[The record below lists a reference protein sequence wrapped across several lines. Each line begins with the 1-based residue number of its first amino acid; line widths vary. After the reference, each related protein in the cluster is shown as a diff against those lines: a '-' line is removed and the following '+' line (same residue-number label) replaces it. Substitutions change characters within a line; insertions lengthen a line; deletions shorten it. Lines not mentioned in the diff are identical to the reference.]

1 MGVRCLGVVIVAF
14 GFMVAMGVP
23 VQAQFEM
30 PDPKEMS
37 GIPLPSR
44 DLADG
49 TISVRLILGA
59 LANNI
64 IDHSIDLR
72 VNEEIRT
79 AKTNENGRAQFT
91 GVTPGMLVSV
101 SATVDGEQLASQAY
115 EMPGF
120 GGVRVMLV
128 ATPSPSPDAST
139 RLGQEESTAT
149 GRSADLVLGGDSRF
163 LVEIGAEQ
171 TIEFYSILEVVNDS
185 NQPIMPAAP
194 FRFTLPANA
203 VNVSLLNGSS
213 SLARIA
219 DGEVVVQGPL
229 PPGRTPVNFAYILSY
244 AGPTFELAQ
253 YLPVSLNQVAVIVEK
268 HPSMDMISAQV
279 ERRREMEADGATY
292 IVGAGPA
299 LAAGQTFDLSLTGLP
314 YRSTTPRTVALTLAG
329 LLIFWCVW
337 MSYSRRLQT
346 GRVRER
352 ETLEGKREKLYRELV
367 RVESKH
373 RDGDIAEAWYVK
385 RRRELFGQLERV
397 YRRLDQH
404 KMSGREI
411 TASS

>member
-1 MGVRCLGVVIVAF
+1 MGVRCLGVVLVAF
-14 GFMVAMGVP
+14 ASLVAMGVP

-49 TISVRLILGA
+49 TISVRLILGV

-72 VNEEIRT
+72 INEEIRT

-91 GVTPGMLVSV
+91 EVTPGMLVSV
-101 SATVDGEQLASQAY
+101 SATVDGEQLASQAF
-115 EMPGF
+115 EMPGV

-128 ATPSPSPDAST
+128 ATPAPAPDAST
-139 RLGQEESTAT
+139 GLGQGEGTPR

-194 FRFTLPANA
+194 VRFTLPANA

-213 SLARIA
+213 ALARIA
-219 DGEVVVQGPL
+219 DGEVVIQGPL
-229 PPGRTPVNFAYILSY
+229 PPGRTPVSFAYILSY

-268 HPSMDMISAQV
+268 
-279 ERRREMEADGATY
+279 RRREMEADGATY

-299 LAAGQTFDLSLTGLP
+299 LAAGQTFDLILTGLP
-314 YRSTTPRTVALTLAG
+314 HRSTTPRTVALTLAG
-329 LLIFWCVW
+329 LLVFWCVW

-404 KMSGREI
+404 KMSGREV